1 MAKSR
6 FYFHLFEVTIVQML
20 KAHGFDKANN
30 QHVLEVFTDIAVRY
44 FNLLVRTVIKFMEL
58 RDDCYPNIKDITL
71 AFLELKVISPHKE
84 LDKYDID
91 PLTNT
96 GIENFEKW
104 FNDDMNTRM
113 REVARP
119 TRELLELNKKAK
131 LQLQNVSSKMDNLTK
146 ALDEQAKQAQLQNPT
161 MPYLPPPSVSS
172 TKQTPTPYNMYTGMQ
187 PFPQVDSQ
195 LGSSFNTHEDQQNEL
210 LDGHHNGGEN
220 PVNGYEIP
228 PSAIDDDW
236 IQYLIRDQ
244 IATHLVTNG
253 LHQQNQPTQTAN
265 GKLIDNH
272 HLKPALFKDTVL
284 YEYIPDD
291 LRKYIRSD
299 LTTKNDF
306 LIAGP
311 MPERLLHTFPYYK
324 SDDESDY
331 LTGDEDDS
339 DNESDPSGEDGDD
352 ENVEDRNIHGDN
364 NDTANKT
371 DADKHT
377 SSGLAAYDYY
387 EHHKLY
393 EDEMEDLDLYGQ
405 GDSAA
410 SHDLNLFG

>member
-1 MAKSR
+1 MNKSR

-44 FNLLVRTVIKFMEL
+44 FNILVRTVIKFMEL
-58 RDDCYPNIKDITL
+58 RDDCHPNIKDITL

-104 FNDDMNTRM
+104 FNDDMNTRL

-119 TRELLELNKKAK
+119 TRELLETNKKAK
-131 LQLQNVSSKMDNLTK
+131 LQLLNVSSKMDNLTK

-172 TKQTPTPYNMYTGMQ
+172 TKQTPTPYNMYTGIQ
-187 PFPQVDSQ
+187 TFPLADPQ
-195 LGSSFNTHEDQQNEL
+195 LGSSFNTQEHQQSEL
-210 LDGHHNGGEN
+210 LDGDHNESEN
-220 PVNGYEIP
+220 LMDGYEIP
-228 PSAIDDDW
+228 PSAVDEDW

-244 IATHLVTNG
+244 IATHLVSNG
-253 LHQQNQPTQTAN
+253 LHQKNHSTQSAN
-265 GKLIDNH
+265 GKPSDNH

-284 YEYIPDD
+284 NEYIPKD
-291 LRKYIRSD
+291 LRKFIETVPKAR
-299 LTTKNDF
+299 NDF

-311 MPERLLHTFPYYK
+311 MPEKLLHTFPYYK
-324 SDDESDY
+324 SDDESDH
-331 LTGDEDDS
+331 LTGDENDS
-339 DNESDPSGEDGDD
+339 GSESDGSGEDGDEEVE
-352 ENVEDRNIHGDN
+352 ENTTHGDKN
-364 NDTANKT
+364 NTTNKL
-371 DADKHT
+371 DADKHA

-405 GDSAA
+405 GDSTA

>member
-1 MAKSR
+1 MTKSR

-20 KAHGFDKANN
+20 KAHGFDRANN

-44 FNLLVRTVIKFMEL
+44 FNLLIQTVIKYMEL
-58 RDDCYPNIKDITL
+58 RDDCFPTIKDITH
-71 AFLELKVISPHKE
+71 AFLELKVIAPSKE

-91 PLTNT
+91 PLTNV

-104 FNDDMNTRM
+104 FNHDMNTRM

-119 TRELLELNKKAK
+119 NREFLELNKKTK
-131 LQLQNVSSKMDNLTK
+131 LQLQNVNSKMENLTK
-146 ALDEQAKQAQLQNPT
+146 ALDEQSKQAQLQNPT

-172 TKQTPTPYNMYTGMQ
+172 TRQTPTPYNMYTSIQ
-187 PFPQVDSQ
+187 SFSQ
-195 LGSSFNTHEDQQNEL
+195 KEHQENENLDGDQNEE
-210 LDGHHNGGEN
+210 EN
-220 PVNGYEIP
+220 SVNDYDIP
-228 PSAIDDDW
+228 STAIDEDW

-244 IATHLVTNG
+244 IATYLVTNG
-253 LHQQNQPTQTAN
+253 LQNHSAPNAN
-265 GKLIDNH
+265 GKMNYNLN
-272 HLKPALFKDTVL
+272 LKPSLLKDTVL

-291 LRKYIRSD
+291 LRKYIDSD
-299 LTTKNDF
+299 SKAKSDF

-311 MPERLLHTFPYYK
+311 MPENLLHTFPYYK

-331 LTGDEDDS
+331 L
-339 DNESDPSGEDGDD
+339 SGEDNDDGGESDSSGNNEHNGKSNHKEHANGD
-352 ENVEDRNIHGDN
+352 EHATNVDSNSN
-364 NDTANKT
+364 TN
-371 DADKHT
+371 
-377 SSGLAAYDYY
+377 SGLAAYDYY

-405 GDSAA
+405 GDSTT